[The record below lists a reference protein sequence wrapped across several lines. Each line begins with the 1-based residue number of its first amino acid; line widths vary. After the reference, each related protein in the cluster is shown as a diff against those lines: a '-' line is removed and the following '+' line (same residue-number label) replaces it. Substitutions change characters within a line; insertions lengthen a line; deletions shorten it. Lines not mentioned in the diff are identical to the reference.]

1 LGRSLFAL
9 WLSSSPTGGATL
21 RTIPHDGSAAIP
33 TAGIIFEDGGIIELV
48 ENSAQPDGLGL
59 LMRMGRKS
67 VAARRVVHGRRSYI
81 PPHLTPSLRRA
92 LRLPQNSSPIIST
105 ADLFAKLLALARTF
119 TDLAEDSCSLLIGF
133 VFATWV
139 SDCLPAPINLG
150 LWSPVAVDA
159 ARILLFLSCFCRQS
173 LTLSG
178 TSAQD
183 LGLLPPELHATLL
196 IFRPSLGRRM
206 REMLSTCGWPGFYA
220 ARGGNFSP
228 FLGCVALATD
238 SPLGDRKV
246 EPMIE
251 VAVPP
256 SKRVL
261 PVLDE
266 RAQRELASE
275 FLPQMLEYRFRHV
288 GAAVRVGSV
297 DADVSAGSTALIA
310 GLGACFSDEPELRD
324 RQVALWRD
332 QSEQD
337 ARCADPRV
345 PVIEALWA
353 RCHERDR
360 ERLHVAELATDVNA
374 ILSLSGRLLLSD
386 RMVGSLLNAL
396 GFRTSK
402 LDRHGRGIKLDSPIR
417 RLIHQLAKLHGVPS
431 AETLFHGCAECA
443 RQQIIET

>member
-1 LGRSLFAL
+1 VAFFVPDWGE
-9 WLSSSPTGGATL
+9 TL
-21 RTIPHDGSAAIP
+21 RTVPHDGSTAIP
-33 TAGIIFEDGGIIELV
+33 TAGIVFEDGGVIELV
-48 ENSAQPDGLGL
+48 ENSTQPDGLGL
-59 LMRMGRKS
+59 LMRKGRRS
-67 VAARRVVHGRRSYI
+67 VAARRVVHAKQAYV
-81 PPHLTPSLRRA
+81 PPQLTPSLRRA

-105 ADLFAKLLALARTF
+105 ADLFAKLLALALRF
-119 TDLAEDSCSLLIGF
+119 TDLAEDSCCLLIGF

-150 LWSPVAVDA
+150 LWSPVAADA
-159 ARILLFLSCFCRQS
+159 ARVLRFLSCFCRQS

-183 LGLLPPELHATLL
+183 LDLLPPELQATLL
-196 IFRPSLGRRM
+196 IFRPSSGRRTS
-206 REMLSTCGWPGFYA
+206 EVLSTCGWRGFYA
-220 ARGGNFSP
+220 ARGGEFRQ
-228 FLGCVALATD
+228 FLGSVALATD
-238 SPLGDRKV
+238 SPLGDRML

-256 SKRVL
+256 SRRVL

-266 RAQRELASE
+266 RSQRELASE
-275 FLPQMLEYRFRHV
+275 FLPKLLEYRFRHFD
-288 GAAVRVGSV
+288 AAVRVGSV
-297 DADVSAGSTALIA
+297 DADFSTGSTPLIA

-324 RQVALWRD
+324 RQVALLRD
-332 QSEQD
+332 QSEHE
-337 ARCADPRV
+337 ARSADPRL

-360 ERLHVAELATDVNA
+360 ERLHVAELAADVNA
-374 ILSLSGRLLLSD
+374 ILSLSGGLRLSD

-402 LDRHGRGIKLDSPIR
+402 LDRHGRGIKLDSPTR
-417 RLIHQLAKLHGVPS
+417 RLIHQLAKLHGAPS

-443 RQQIIET
+443 QQQIVEA